1 MIKLNT
7 LLICVL
13 VSVFA
18 EAYAE
23 EPLALTSDK
32 DKLSYGIGVSVGR
45 NLRKQ
50 DTDVDMNIMIKGIE
64 TGMSAEKLLY
74 SEKELRLIMNKY
86 QSEVRQK
93 ALLSK
98 RLAREDNKKK
108 GEEFLAAN
116 KTKEGVVELPSGVQY
131 KIIKAGNGPKPKESD
146 IVKVYYRGTLLDG
159 TEFDSTDTG
168 HPVDLKASAL
178 IAGWKEA
185 LSLMPVG
192 SRWEIFIPSSLAY
205 GDRGVGSDIGS
216 NETLIFDVELLGIK

>member
-7 LLICVL
+7 LLFCVL
-13 VSVFA
+13 VGVVGQAHS
-18 EAYAE
+18 E
-23 EPLALTSDK
+23 EKLVLTSDK

-50 DTDVDMNIMIKGIE
+50 DTDVDMNILIKGIE
-64 TGMSAEKLLY
+64 TGLSAEKLLY

-86 QSEVRQK
+86 QAEVRQR

-98 RLAREDNKKK
+98 RLARDDNRKK
-108 GEEFLAAN
+108 GEEFLAEN

-131 KIIKAGNGPKPKESD
+131 RIIKAGTGPKPKDSD

-159 TEFDSTDTG
+159 TEFDSTDTD

-192 SRWEIFIPSSLAY
+192 SKWLIFIPSALAY
-205 GDRGVGSDIGS
+205 GDRGVGSDIGP
-216 NETLIFDVELLGIK
+216 NETLVFEVELLGIK